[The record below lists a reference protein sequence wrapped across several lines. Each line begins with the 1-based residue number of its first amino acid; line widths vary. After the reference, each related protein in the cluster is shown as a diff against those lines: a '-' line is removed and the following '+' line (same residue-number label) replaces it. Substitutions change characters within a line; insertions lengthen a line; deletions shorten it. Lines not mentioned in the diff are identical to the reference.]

1 MRRENNFPFPLPLRE
16 IERSEME
23 PGLPLRE
30 IERSEMEPG
39 EGAGSHPHVARRPL
53 TRFARRCSLSTL
65 SHDGERGSEK
75 SARVKPAY
83 GEL

>member
-1 MRRENNFPFPLPLRE
+1 MRLQNSGADASREQFPFPSPLAGE
-16 IERSEME
+16 
-23 PGLPLRE
+23 GGE

-65 SHDGERGSEK
+65 SHDGEG
-75 SARVKPAY
+75 V
-83 GEL
+83 